1 MYRAIAL
8 ALVLTGCAGIPSY
21 YSTGCSSILEC
32 REEAEEV
39 KLPTHMELL
48 NFPPAEVKPIVAVY
62 NFADYTGQRKRM
74 DGVAS
79 FSTAV
84 TQGPRVG
91 FSPGSI
97 GVVDMKR
104 FSGAGARD
112 ELYLGRIEPMTI
124 DNASL

>member
-32 REEAEEV
+32 RDEAEEV

-79 FSTAV
+79 F
-84 TQGPRVG
+84 
-91 FSPGSI
+91 
-97 GVVDMKR
+97 
-104 FSGAGARD
+104 
-112 ELYLGRIEPMTI
+112 
-124 DNASL
+124 